1 MRNLDGRTNAKV
13 RRICQTLTTEQM
25 IDRNC
30 KLLQSNC
37 KSSLEKIVTVEKT
50 GTMLPLCG
58 VTCSPMILSTSSSWL
73 HSCRLFGD
81 PAAGPILTY

>member
-1 MRNLDGRTNAKV
+1 
-13 RRICQTLTTEQM
+13 
-25 IDRNC
+25 
-30 KLLQSNC
+30 
-37 KSSLEKIVTVEKT
+37 
-50 GTMLPLCG
+50 MLPLCG